1 MLGVQGGAGR
11 DEEAGNQ
18 RWPPWLKP
26 LLATSFFVQC
36 RAHADAHKSECNM
49 YCLDCIN
56 GALCSLCLAHH
67 RDHHAIQIRRSS
79 YHDVIRVSEIQRVL
93 DITGV
98 QTYIINSARVV
109 FLNER
114 PQPRPGKGVTNTCE
128 VCERSL
134 LDSFRFCSLGC
145 KVCMQFSLQS
155 KLRPW
160 PGALQACNQH
170 GVFFPADR
178 RHVRRAP
185 AEEEARRRGRRW
197 QEEESGG
204 QGRAVGLGAL
214 VHEHQRRQQR
224 QEQRGAELLA
234 VDPAGHLQQLPRRQQ
249 APQGHPA
256 PVAVRQPHRGV
267 LGQRTCHAC
276 PDQHSSVLYT

>member
-1 MLGVQGGAGR
+1 GAGADSEVVVPRRDPGVGDTEGAGHHRRADVHHQQRARGVPQRAPAAEAGQGGHQHLRGLRA
-11 DEEAGNQ
+11 Q
-18 RWPPWLKP
+18 PPRLVP
-26 LLATSFFVQC
+26 LL
-36 RAHADAHKSECNM
+36 
-49 YCLDCIN
+49 L
-56 GALCSLCLAHH
+56 
-67 RDHHAIQIRRSS
+67 
-79 YHDVIRVSEIQRVL
+79 
-93 DITGV
+93 
-98 QTYIINSARVV
+98 
-109 FLNER
+109 
-114 PQPRPGKGVTNTCE
+114 PR
-128 VCERSL
+128 
-134 LDSFRFCSLGC
+134 
-145 KVCMQFSLQS
+145 MQ
-155 KLRPW
+155 
-160 PGALQACNQH
+160 N
-170 GVFFPADR
+170 R